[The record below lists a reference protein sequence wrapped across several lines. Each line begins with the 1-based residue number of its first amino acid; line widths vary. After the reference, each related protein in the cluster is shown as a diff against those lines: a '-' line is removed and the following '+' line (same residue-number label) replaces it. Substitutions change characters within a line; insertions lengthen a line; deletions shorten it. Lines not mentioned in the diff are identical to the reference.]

1 MTPITDTFTLAA
13 ALVGGLSLQPLDTE
27 RDRATAQG
35 AAAAA
40 LRTAQVEL
48 YCDHDAAALVALRE
62 ARRHL
67 SGSAQVGAD
76 TLSAVE
82 QAAWH
87 IRHHAMDA
95 AQRSLDQARAG
106 LA

>member
-1 MTPITDTFTLAA
+1 MTPIPDAFTLAA
-13 ALVGGLSLQPLDTE
+13 ALVGGLGLQ
-27 RDRATAQG
+27 ATDPEQASGPAQG

-40 LRTAQVEL
+40 LRSAQVEL
-48 YCDHDAAALVALRE
+48 YCDHEAEAMQALRE

-67 SGSAQVGAD
+67 SGETPVDAR
-76 TLSAVE
+76 TITAVE

-87 IRHHAMDA
+87 IRHHAMDE